1 MWWQK
6 YWVLYNKDDIAANL
20 TSTAPNTFATKTEL
34 IKLALPASRVMTG
47 MSTNTV
53 YSIVSFKG
61 VSLGTA
67 YLTFKLTGSNYN
79 SADHA
84 LSINAVCE
92 SGSLTAITWSV
103 LVLNKTE
110 ANAQAASVSI
120 LTPSLMTPS
129 RSSLAGSV

>member
-1 MWWQK
+1 
-6 YWVLYNKDDIAANL
+6 
-20 TSTAPNTFATKTEL
+20 
-34 IKLALPASRVMTG
+34 MTG
-47 MSTNTV
+47 MSTSTV

-67 YLTFKLTGSNYN
+67 YLTFKLTGSNYI
-79 SADHA
+79 SADHS

-110 ANAQAASVSI
+110 ANAQAAPVSI